1 MALEIQTFVGGSL
14 ETNGYLVGDRQT
26 GDALMI
32 DAPQGVTA
40 DVVQAARAGEWRI
53 TAIVITHAHWDHIVD
68 AAALREATGAP
79 LLAHPLAVDRL
90 AQPGSAIF
98 SLPFTIAPVT
108 PDRLLNEGDEVILGD
123 RRFEVLHLPGHD
135 PAHIALVSEPER
147 AFFGGDVVFPGGHGT
162 LEVPGADPAA
172 MSRSLGKLVDL
183 PAETVVYPGHG
194 ATTTFGAEPW
204 IAQMATRETR

>member
-14 ETNGYLVGDRQT
+14 ETNGYLVGDRQS

-40 DVVQAARAGEWRI
+40 GVVQAANAGGWRI
-53 TAIVITHAHWDHIVD
+53 TEIVITHAHWDHIID

-90 AQPGSAIF
+90 ARPGSAIF
-98 SLPFTIAPVT
+98 ELPFTITPVT
-108 PDRLLNEGDEVILGD
+108 PDRLLNEGDEVALGD
-123 RRFEVLHLPGHD
+123 LRFQVLHLPGHD
-135 PAHIALVSEPER
+135 PAHIALFADRER

-172 MSRSLGKLVDL
+172 MGRSLGKLVDL
-183 PAETVVYPGHG
+183 PSDTVVYPGHG
-194 ATTTFGAEPW
+194 ATTTLGAEPW
-204 IAQMATRETR
+204 ISQTATR